1 MAKAKPTQTQL
12 AAFIR
17 KSMDGWFWAD
27 EKLYFRLRGE
37 SQSWVFRTKIP
48 LQCEW
53 ANQSEWGKLIEIGI
67 GPYSKF
73 TMAEAREEAAILRN
87 VMKVSDPRKHGK
99 IEESDGGETFK
110 AYAESYIAEVE
121 KSWRNPKHRQ
131 QWRNTLEQYVY
142 PKIGDMLA
150 SEIKRR
156 DVERTL
162 KPLWDAGKYE
172 TFSRVRMRIETVLNQ
187 AYHALDI
194 EDANPA
200 RWEGN
205 LKISFG
211 NVSPRDMI
219 KQRAIRRGQPA
230 HHAAAP
236 WQEVPA
242 IMAKL
247 RAKPEVVSANAL
259 RFSILTAARS
269 MEVRALPWA
278 EIDLEAAVWTL
289 PANRSKNGN
298 AHKVPLNAEALEIL
312 KAAKAGQP
320 EGCAAVFPGARGGL
334 LSDVAVNKQL
344 KAAYPG
350 VTAHGTARSSFR
362 DWVAESTSF
371 PGEVAEAALNHT
383 IANATEAAYRRGD
396 LFNKRIELM
405 AAWGNFLLGSNNVI
419 KLHKA
424 G

>member
-17 KSMDGWFWAD
+17 KGKDGYLWAD
-27 EKLYFRLRGE
+27 EKLYFRLRGQ
-37 SQSWVFRTKIP
+37 SQAWLFRTKIP

-53 ANQSEWGKLIEIGI
+53 ARQSERGKLIEIGI
-67 GPYSKF
+67 GPYPKF
-73 TMAEAREEAAILRN
+73 SMAEAREQAAILRN
-87 VMKVSDPRKHGK
+87 VMKVSDPRQHGK
-99 IEESDGGETFK
+99 IDESEGGETFK
-110 AYAESYIAEVE
+110 AYAETYIAEVE

-142 PKIGDMLA
+142 PKLGSMLA

-187 AYHALDI
+187 AYHAL
-194 EDANPA
+194 EVEAANPA

-230 HHAAAP
+230 NHAAAP
-236 WQEVPA
+236 WRDVPA

-247 RAKPEVVSANAL
+247 RAKSEVNSALAL

-278 EIDLEAAVWTL
+278 EIDVGEKVWRL

-298 AHKVPLNAEALEIL
+298 AHNVPLNDEAIEIL
-312 KAAKAGQP
+312 ESIKARQP
-320 EGCAAVFPGARGGL
+320 EGCERVFPGARGGL
-334 LSDVAVNKQL
+334 LSDVAINKQL

-362 DWVAESTSF
+362 DWVAETTNF

-383 IANATEAAYRRGD
+383 ISNATEAAYRRGD
-396 LFNKRIELM
+396 LFNKRTELM
-405 AAWGNFLLGSNNVI
+405 TAWGNFLTGKDNVTR
-419 KLHKA
+419 LREA
-424 G
+424 V